1 MKLIQLLSAL
11 ALSAE
16 ALQYAPI
23 VSSRAQ
29 RTDAFARARAAATVS
44 LRRTALR
51 ASNEDEGEEKREI
64 PEQPE
69 YDVEGFGLKQL
80 KEGDPAT
87 LVLAGFAL
95 ILFNFTVLTAATG
108 GGL

>member
-1 MKLIQLLSAL
+1 MKLPLAAMSLSSAL
-11 ALSAE
+11 GL
-16 ALQYAPI
+16 
-23 VSSRAQ
+23 
-29 RTDAFARARAAATVS
+29 RAAPQHSRHAAAVAPVS
-44 LRRTALR
+44 GSRSPLAVALR
-51 ASNEDEGEEKREI
+51 AEKDDGDRKREI

>member
-1 MKLIQLLSAL
+1 MSGSRSPL
-11 ALSAE
+11 A
-16 ALQYAPI
+16 
-23 VSSRAQ
+23 V
-29 RTDAFARARAAATVS
+29 
-44 LRRTALR
+44 ALR
-51 ASNEDEGEEKREI
+51 AEKDDGDRKREI